1 MTEFAS
7 LHTWYA
13 QDGED
18 TDVVTSTRVRLARNL
33 RDFQFPRTLKPEDK
47 NRVESIVF
55 DAFSHI
61 PDGTKYQ
68 SFHTGNI
75 EPLGR
80 QILVERGVLT
90 NDMMNKLDTGAVV
103 RDDGRV
109 TCTVNRKD
117 HLHLAD
123 VMTGF
128 CPQKVYDECAD
139 IDRQLQDYLLFSGDL
154 DTGYHTANLRDA
166 GTGLKISVQLHLPSL
181 TQAGLHEKL
190 FRSLI
195 DQGFDVYACYATSP
209 LGNAKALGS
218 WYRISTGS
226 QWPLS
231 ETDLIAQVVQTTRN
245 IIEIER
251 KTRKDLENSMPTT
264 IRDIVNRALA
274 TVKACRYVNLHEG
287 IELVSSLKWA
297 HDLGLV
303 SGLKQ
308 TDFFVL
314 LNRIQTAQLGFVI
327 RTGNLEFEED
337 VVTEEQQIDRL
348 RSLILQEAATSL
360 KLTEDLDGR
369 EESI

>member
-13 QDGED
+13 QDGID
-18 TDVVTSTRVRLARNL
+18 CDVVTSTRVRLARNL
-33 RDFQFPRTLKPEDK
+33 RDFQFPRTMKSEDK
-47 NRVESIVF
+47 PRVESIIF
-55 DAFSHI
+55 DAFNHI
-61 PDGTKYQ
+61 EHSELYQ

-103 RDDGRV
+103 RDDGRI

-117 HLHLAD
+117 HLHLSN

-139 IDRQLQDYLLFSGDL
+139 VDRQLQEYLLFSGDL
-154 DTGYHTANLRDA
+154 KTGYHTANLRDA

-195 DQGFDVYACYATSP
+195 DSGFDVYACYATSP

-226 QWPLS
+226 RWPLS

-251 KTRKDLENSMPTT
+251 KSRIDLEQTIPTT
-264 IRDIVNRALA
+264 IRDKTGRALA
-274 TVKACRYVNLHEG
+274 TINSCKFLNLHEG
-287 IELVSSLKWA
+287 IELISAMKWA
-297 HDLGLV
+297 YDLGHV
-303 SGLKQ
+303 TGLKQ

-327 RTGNLEFEED
+327 RTGNLEFEDD
-337 VVTEEQQIDRL
+337 VQTEEQQIDRL
-348 RSLILQEAATSL
+348 RALILQEAAAEL
-360 KLTEDLDGR
+360 LTKD
-369 EESI
+369 